1 MVDVSLIMVDFSA
14 FPPWE
19 RAIFTEFTERLL
31 LGSRPLAY
39 EAGAM
44 LLEGGAALAFGARFP
59 TGAPIR
65 SRFAQ
70 KSATFDAGGCRLR
83 LVFGCSDGGTGEIP
97 GRK

>member
-31 LGSRPLAY
+31 LWR